1 MIEVNQFDEALQRIA
16 PYVRH
21 TPLLPMPTLRGEFH
35 PQLTLKLENL
45 QVTGSF
51 KVRGAFNTLL
61 QITPEARARGV
72 CSASGGNHG
81 VALAYAAWRLGC
93 PATIYLPERATAD
106 REARIATWGA
116 TVVRHGAAWDDAH
129 VAAVAFSEQHAI
141 PYIHSFEAL
150 PTVIGQGTVGL
161 EMLTDVPDADL
172 FIVAIGG
179 GGLISGV
186 ATAIKQ
192 RRPQATIIGVEP
204 VGAPSMS
211 HSIAH
216 QALTPLTTIKTF
228 ADTLSPRMVSSTTLE
243 LTRAA
248 VDHIV
253 LVDDAQMLAAMRW
266 LWQEANQLVEP
277 AGAASIA
284 AIQAGKIDLQRYR
297 KPVAL
302 ICGGNA
308 GAAPVFDTYA
318 KAVIPS

>member
-1 MIEVNQFDEALQRIA
+1 MIDAIQFDEALQRIA

-61 QITPEARARGV
+61 QMTPAARARGV

-93 PATIYLPERATAD
+93 PATIYIPERATAD
-106 REARIATWGA
+106 REARIAAWGA

-129 VAAVAFSEQHAI
+129 VAAVAFGEQHHI

-150 PTVIGQGTVGL
+150 PTIIGQGTVGL
-161 EMLTDVPDADL
+161 EMLSDVPDADL

-192 RRPQATIIGVEP
+192 RRPLATIIGVEP

-211 HSIAH
+211 HSITH
-216 QALTPLTTIKTF
+216 QALTPLAAINTF
-228 ADTLSPRMVSSTTLE
+228 ADTLSPRMVSNTTLE

-308 GAAPVFDTYA
+308 GAAPVFDAYT
-318 KAVIPS
+318 PSVFIN